1 MDAKLALRIEDI
13 KVELALFQNEEIWLH
28 SIMKLP
34 HTSPYYREDAGIRL
48 AEATRKMLVAARELR
63 GLENRQ

>member
-1 MDAKLALRIEDI
+1 MDPKLALRIENI
-13 KVELALFQNEEIWLH
+13 KIKLALFQNEEIWLH

-34 HTSPYYREDAGIRL
+34 QTSPYYREDASIRL

-63 GLENRQ
+63 GLENPQ

>member
-1 MDAKLALRIEDI
+1 MDARLALRIESI
-13 KVELALFQNEEIWLH
+13 RVKLALFQNEEIWLH

-34 HTSPYYREDAGIRL
+34 QTSPYYREDAGIRL

-63 GLENRQ
+63 GLENR